1 VAVREAVVLVAARQA
16 AARERAKVEVARAR
30 AAKVRA
36 AAVMGM
42 GARVRVAAAM
52 DVVQRVMGVMVAADW
67 DLGEK
72 AEEKVLRMV
81 ADQAGAADSA
91 AQRSSRSSV

>member
-1 VAVREAVVLVAARQA
+1 MAAEGFAAVRMAA
-16 AARERAKVEVARAR
+16 EWEDVEE
-30 AAKVRA
+30 
-36 AAVMGM
+36 MTS
-42 GARVRVAAAM
+42 VAAAM